1 MSHKIIFNIIYLLIL
16 FIPIL
21 STEVINLNED
31 NFDKEVYSSKEI
43 WLIEI
48 YSEKC
53 ESCASF
59 APKWKQLA
67 KKMNYLNIGRI
78 NIDEQKGMSVAKKLN
93 ALQNGIP
100 AIKLIIS
107 QDDIADIM
115 TGVEE
120 PFPNSLTLKKRI
132 ETILEEKGKLQE
144 AKNHANEEL

>member
-1 MSHKIIFNIIYLLIL
+1 MPQKIIYLLLL

-21 STEVINLNED
+21 STEVINLDED
-31 NFDKEVYSSKEI
+31 NFDKEIYSSKEI

-59 APKWKQLA
+59 APKWKQLT

-78 NIDEQKGMSVAKKLN
+78 NIDEQKGMNVAIKLN
-93 ALQNGIP
+93 ALQKGIP
-100 AIKLIIS
+100 AVKLIIS
-107 QDDIADIM
+107 KDDIVDIM

-120 PFPNSLTLKKRI
+120 PFPKSLTLKKRI
-132 ETILEEKGKLQE
+132 EKILEEKGKLQE
-144 AKNHANEEL
+144 AKKHINEEL

>member
-1 MSHKIIFNIIYLLIL
+1 MSQKICFKIIYLLIL
-16 FIPIL
+16 FIPIF
-21 STEVINLNED
+21 STEIINLDED
-31 NFDKEVYSSKEI
+31 NFDKEIYSSKEI

-59 APKWKQLA
+59 APKWKQLT
-67 KKMNYLNIGRI
+67 KKMNYLNMGRI

-107 QDDIADIM
+107 KDDIVDIM

-132 ETILEEKGKLQE
+132 DKILEEKGKLQE
-144 AKNHANEEL
+144 AKSRVSEEL

>member
-1 MSHKIIFNIIYLLIL
+1 MVFKIIYLLIL

-21 STEVINLNED
+21 SIEVTYLDED
-31 NFDKEVYSSKEI
+31 NFDTKVYSSNEI

-59 APKWKQLA
+59 EPKWKNLV
-67 KKMNYLNIGRI
+67 KKINYLNIGRI
-78 NIDEQKGMSVAKKLN
+78 NVDEQKGMKVANKLN
-93 ALQNGIP
+93 ALENGIP

-107 QDDIADIM
+107 KDEIFDIM
-115 TGVEE
+115 TGIDE
-120 PFPNSLTLKKRI
+120 PFPNSITLKKKI

-144 AKNHANEEL
+144 IKNRSNEEL